1 MITQDSSEKDVAEI
15 ERETLRLKNAQP
27 FYDGQL
33 NTYIVESAN
42 PYDYT
47 LSGNFSYGH
56 IKGTVR
62 FRNNSG
68 KLPFCKIIPVIGT
81 SPGSQA
87 SVAQIRCESEY
98 RVTALYSQG
107 SVVGWNFKF
116 SVYTSATTLYIK
128 YYAITNDTD
137 GVFEVYNGDW
147 VKTV

>member
-33 NTYIVESAN
+33 NTYIVESGN

-47 LSGNFSYGH
+47 ISGNFSYGH
-56 IKGTVR
+56 IKGVVR
-62 FRNNSG
+62 FSNNSG

-81 SPGSQA
+81 SIGTQA
-87 SVAQIRCESEY
+87 SVDNIRCESEY
-98 RVTALYSQG
+98 RVKALYNQG
-107 SVVGWNFKF
+107 SVVGWSFKF

-128 YYAITNDTD
+128 YYAITNDT
-137 GVFEVYNGDW
+137 GGTFEITGGDW
-147 VKTV
+147 VKTI